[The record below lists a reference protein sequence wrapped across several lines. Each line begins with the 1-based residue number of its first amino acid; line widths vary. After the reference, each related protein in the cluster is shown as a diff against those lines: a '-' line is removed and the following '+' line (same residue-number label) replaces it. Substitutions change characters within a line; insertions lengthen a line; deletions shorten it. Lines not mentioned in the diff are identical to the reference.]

1 MRAPWQSP
9 LRARTRV
16 QTTRFK
22 FTGVSQPRAQ
32 AAALEDEKKV
42 EKEFAEKQAAEAAKE
57 AAAREGAARLDPG
70 GSMKD
75 SDLDG
80 EVIVSQYFSTLLFSS
95 SERYNGRW
103 QRRRQAAGPRRQHEG
118 QQTGRQGDASH

>member
-1 MRAPWQSP
+1 MHARWQSP

-16 QTTRFK
+16 QTTHFK
-22 FTGVSQPRAQ
+22 FAGMPHPRAQ
-32 AAALEDEKKV
+32 AAALEDEKKA

-57 AAAREGAARLDPG
+57 AAAREGATRLDPG

-80 EVIVSQYFSTLLFSS
+80 KVIVSQYFSTLHFCSN
-95 SERYNGRW
+95 ERYDGRW